1 MNYRNLYRVWLRGSI
16 AGPYYVV
23 AETTDEAVNEV
34 VGDMNRRDYGFSR
47 DRVLDKVELLAQQYE
62 YTAAPRLFVA
72 PCPPSRD
79 EYGDG
84 K

>member
-1 MNYRNLYRVWLRGSI
+1 MNERNLYRVWLRGSI

-23 AETTDEAVNEV
+23 AETTDAAVNAV
-34 VGDMNRRDYGFSR
+34 VEDMNRRDYGFSK
-47 DRVLDKVELLAQQYE
+47 DRVFDKVELLAQQYE
-62 YTAAPRLFVA
+62 YSVAPRLFVA